1 MSTEQVQAFL
11 KWIADAKLRAG
22 FEAAAPEA
30 QRAMLTKAGLA
41 IPLEQALAALK
52 GEGELSEQE
61 LGKVAGGD
69 AGIIGWPPPPPE
81 EGAPDQSL

>member
-11 KWIADAKLRAG
+11 KWIADAKLRAA
-22 FEAAAPEA
+22 FQAAAPEA
-30 QRAMLTKAGLA
+30 QRAMLTKAGLG

-69 AGIIGWPPPPPE
+69 AGIISWPPPPPE
-81 EGAPDQSL
+81 EETPPYS